1 MLFQTQLKSI
11 KNRNLKYSIVDLFQ
25 KESSLVLLDGN
36 TSNEDSFE
44 WIIAAG
50 AASHCTT
57 NHVNAFDKLQG
68 FIDTHKDWAF
78 GSMTYDLKNGIE
90 NLNSL
95 HSDGI
100 KAPALHFFIPKYLFI
115 FKSNEL
121 EIRHHISQKPFNLD
135 LLRNF
140 SDSAGT
146 SFNSVIKPKESK
158 SEYIANVNQI
168 KKHIQAG
175 DVYEMNYCQ
184 EFYATN
190 SELNPLAVFV
200 KLNRTSKAPY
210 SCYYKHNNT
219 FLLSASPERYL
230 KKQNKTLCSQP
241 IKGTRKRGA
250 TELEDAFLKE
260 ELLNDQ
266 KERSENVM
274 IVDLVRNDLSRIAVK
289 NSVKVDEL
297 FGIYSFEQVH
307 QMISTISC
315 ELKDACK
322 LSDIFKAT
330 FPMGSMTGAPK
341 IRAMQLIEK
350 FEKTKRGLYS
360 GAIGYIKPNGDFD
373 FNVVIRSI
381 QYNALNKYL
390 SFMVGGAITIG
401 SDAELEYQ
409 ECLVKAKALFEVLE
423 VKHAKTIS

>member
-1 MLFQTQLKSI
+1 MLFQTHINSI
-11 KNRNLKYSIVDLFQ
+11 KNRNLKYSILDLFH

-36 TSNEDSFE
+36 SSNDDSFE
-44 WIIAAG
+44 WMIAAG
-50 AASHCTT
+50 AAFHCTT
-57 NHVNAFDKLQG
+57 GSQNAFHDLEK
-68 FIDTHKDWAF
+68 FHDTHKDWTF

-90 NLNSL
+90 NLSSL
-95 HSDGI
+95 HPDGI
-100 KAPALHFFIPKYLFI
+100 EVPSLHFFIPKYLFI
-115 FKSNEL
+115 FNNNQLK
-121 EIRHHISQKPFNLD
+121 IYHHINQNPFNLD
-135 LLRNF
+135 LLNHVF
-140 SDSAGT
+140 VSSGT
-146 SFNSVIKPKESK
+146 GFNRTIEHRVTKF
-158 SEYIANVNQI
+158 EYIANVNQI

-184 EFYATN
+184 EFFAN
-190 SELNPLAVFV
+190 NAQLNPLNAFI
-200 KLNRTSKAPY
+200 KLNSISKAPY
-210 SCYYKHNNT
+210 SCYYKCNDT
-219 FLLSASPERYL
+219 YLLSASPERYL
-230 KKQNKTLCSQP
+230 KRINTRLISQP
-241 IKGTRKRGA
+241 IKGTRKRGT
-250 TELEDAFLKE
+250 TELEDDFLKDD
-260 ELLNDQ
+260 LLKDQ

-274 IVDLVRNDLSRIAVK
+274 IVDLVRNDLSRIAAK

-315 ELKDACK
+315 ELKDECK
-322 LSDIFKAT
+322 LSDILKAS

-350 FEKTKRGLYS
+350 FEKTKRGLYA
-360 GAIGYIKPNGDFD
+360 GAVGYIKPNGDFD

-409 ECLVKAKALFEVLE
+409 ECLVKAKALFQVLE
-423 VKHAKTIS
+423 VKHAKTVS

>member
-1 MLFQTQLKSI
+1 MLFQTQLQSI
-11 KNRNLKYSIVDLFQ
+11 NNRNLKYSIVNLFQ

-44 WIIAAG
+44 WIVAAG

-57 NHVNAFDKLQG
+57 NHINAFDKLQE

-90 NLNSL
+90 NLNSI

-121 EIRHHISQKPFNLD
+121 EIRHHISQEPFNLD
-135 LLRNF
+135 LLSHSF
-140 SDSAGT
+140 SIAGT
-146 SFNSVIKPKESK
+146 GFNSVIKPKESK

-200 KLNRTSKAPY
+200 KLNRISKAPY
-210 SCYYKHNNT
+210 SCYYKHNST

-250 TELEDAFLKE
+250 TELEDAILKE